1 MVARWYCWQQEALI
15 VRIRLQPRARG
26 DEVIGP
32 HGDRLKIRI
41 TAPPVEGKA
50 NTHLL
55 RFLAKTFQVSKDQ
68 VHLLAGTTGRDKR
81 VRIENPAKLLPG
93 IVPPIR
99 KVGPDKLAISRRTDN
114 TQ

>member
-1 MVARWYCWQQEALI
+1 MAARWYCWQQEALI
-15 VRIRLQPRARG
+15 IQVRLQPRAKG

-55 RFLAKTFQVSKDQ
+55 RFLAKTFQVSRNQ
-68 VHLLAGTTGRDKR
+68 VYLLSGATSRDKR
-81 VRIENPAKLLPG
+81 VRIEKPTKLPLG
-93 IVPPIR
+93 ITPPIHKIVR
-99 KVGPDKLAISRRTDN
+99 
-114 TQ
+114 